1 MTMQL
6 PQNQIDRFRKYLESE
21 GFSFE
26 KRPHQV
32 FLARS
37 EGVVVNLYENGKI
50 VFGGK
55 NYSSIEEI
63 RDFLLSIGAK
73 EIITQKKEYPPI
85 DVPGTRIGTD
95 EVGKGD
101 YFGPLVI
108 GGVLIT
114 EDKEEKVSKLGIK
127 DSKALSETTIS
138 NLAIKIR
145 GILDKKEYEVIWI
158 SPIKYNILYNDLG
171 NLNKIL
177 GWGHARAIENL
188 LDDGKNCRT
197 AIADQF
203 GDQSYIE
210 RALMRKGR
218 RIKLIQVPRAERDL
232 AVAAASVLAREKF
245 NQIFQEMCD
254 SYGIRFPK
262 GASHVVGFGEQFIRE
277 YGIDTLINVAKVHFS
292 TTQQI
297 TGDLTAKIDRD
308 IDIDLESVPRDMN
321 QKEIEDTRLECF
333 SLITGFEKELR
344 KFIKKELQVYYG
356 SSWWEQG
363 VSEDIRRKCEKLARQ
378 EIEKGRE
385 ASPLDC
391 LSFSHYDYILTSRK
405 NWDPIFSKIFTDKQI
420 LLGRLKI
427 LKNVRDPA
435 AHARGAF
442 GREEK
447 LEVFSTIRKLRN
459 LMNQQQDLD
468 SYGIVKK

>member
-1 MTMQL
+1 VTMQL
-6 PQNQIDRFRKYLESE
+6 PRDQTEKFRKHLESK

-26 KRPHQV
+26 KRPHQI
-32 FLARS
+32 FLARN

-50 VFGGK
+50 VFGGN
-55 NYSSIEEI
+55 NYLLIEEI

-73 EIITQKKEYPPI
+73 DIKRRKKEYPPI
-85 DVPGTRIGTD
+85 EVSGTRIGTD

-101 YFGPLVI
+101 YYGPLVI
-108 GGVLIT
+108 GGILIT
-114 EDKEEKVSKLGIK
+114 EDKEEKISKLGIK
-127 DSKALSETTIS
+127 DSKRLSETTIS

-145 GILDKKEYEVIWI
+145 EILNKKEYEVIWI

-177 GWGHARAIENL
+177 GWGHARTIENL
-188 LDDGKNCRT
+188 LDDGKNCKI

-218 RIKLIQVPRAERDL
+218 QIRLIQVPHAERDL
-232 AVAAASVLAREKF
+232 AVAAASVLAREMF
-245 NQIFQEMCD
+245 NQKFQEMCD
-254 SYGIRFPK
+254 SYGIQFPK
-262 GASHVVGFGEQFIRE
+262 GASLVIEFGKQLVKE
-277 YGIDTLINVAKVHFS
+277 YGIDVLRNVAKVHFS
-292 TTQQI
+292 ITQKI
-297 TGDLTAKIDRD
+297 IGDFTPQIDRD
-308 IDIDLESVPRDMN
+308 IEVDLESVPKDID

-344 KFIKKELQVYYG
+344 KFIKRELEGYYG

-363 VSEDIRRKCEKLARQ
+363 VDENIRKKCEKLA
-378 EIEKGRE
+378 GRE
-385 ASPLDC
+385 INRGREVSPLDC
-391 LSFSHYDYILTSRK
+391 LSFSHYDFILMSKK
-405 NWDPIFSKIFTDKQI
+405 NWEHVFSKVFTDKQT

-442 GREEK
+442 RKEEK
-447 LEVFSTIRKLRN
+447 LEVVSTIKKLRN
-459 LMNQQQDLD
+459 LMNRQQDLD
-468 SYGIVKK
+468 SYGVLG